1 MKDKNVRL
9 TGLYS
14 GWTTVE
20 EVPGGDVE
28 EGEGR
33 QLHPR
38 HQHQGRDE
46 LWFMQYV
53 VLAID

>member
-53 VLAID
+53 VLAIE